1 MATLSVED
9 KAKGKR
15 IITQFFRTMTGV
27 QKSLLSIFEKDGYQG
42 VFRLQSMLYP
52 DNSTEINSTDTLRK
66 GLSMI
71 LQHIYGMP
79 VEDKEGYFQDIVKCK
94 TANQVIRKEKET
106 LINHFYGDFATL
118 KDFLKKVLIED
129 RDLRL
134 MNALCKKFL
143 GEEEEVSDMRSFKNQ
158 IRNIS
163 EALAEKISSG
173 TSEDELITVIKEKKE
188 EIESQP
194 APEPS
199 PQAEAEEAEAEAVT
213 TVSDDH
219 FEEKKQIITKT
230 LSDSKYKAIRDVLL
244 KKITVDPNFITFQVY
259 LDNIL
264 APSSRLIANSMDTF
278 SQGVQKIKEFRD
290 NLEKELS

>member
-15 IITQFFRTMTGV
+15 IITQFFRTMPGV
-27 QKSLLSIFEKDGYQG
+27 QKSLLTLFEKDGYQG

-106 LINHFYGDFATL
+106 LVNHFYGKFSTL
-118 KDFLKKVLIED
+118 KDFLKKELVED

-134 MNALCKKFL
+134 MNALCKRFL

-163 EALAEKISSG
+163 EAIAEVVSG
-173 TSEDELITVIKEKKE
+173 GTTEDELIAVIKEKKE
-188 EIESQP
+188 EVKSQP

-199 PQAEAEEAEAEAVT
+199 PQAAAGRAEAGAAT
-213 TVSDDH
+213 AASDDH
-219 FEEKKQIITKT
+219 SEEKKRIIMTK
-230 LSDSKYKAIRDVLL
+230 LSDNKYKAIRDVLL
-244 KKITVDPNFITFQVY
+244 KKVTIDPKFSTFQVY

-264 APSSRLIANSMDTF
+264 APSSRLITNNMDTF

>member
-1 MATLSVED
+1 MASLSVED

-15 IITQFFRTMTGV
+15 IITQFFRTMPGV

-106 LINHFYGDFATL
+106 LINHFYGNFSTL

-129 RDLRL
+129 RNLRI
-134 MNALCKKFL
+134 MNALCKRFL

-163 EALAEKISSG
+163 EAIAEEISSG
-173 TSEDELITVIKEKKE
+173 TSEDELIAVIKEKKE
-188 EIESQP
+188 EVESQP

-199 PQAEAEEAEAEAVT
+199 HQAESGEAEART
-213 TVSDDH
+213 TTAASDDH
-219 FEEKKQIITKT
+219 SEEKKQIIATT
-230 LSDSKYKAIRDVLL
+230 LSDDKYKAIRDVLL
-244 KKITVDPNFITFQVY
+244 KKVTIDPKFTTFQVY

-264 APSSRLIANSMDTF
+264 APSSRLITNDMDTF
-278 SQGVQKIKEFRD
+278 SQGIQKIKEFRD